1 MAIGIFINQ
10 DHESWEDLRD
20 DIVVNLQ
27 KYSREFSDC
36 PAKAVYFA
44 LALPGELH
52 SLLRWGQN
60 EGWYNKLV
68 NLPPCFTER
77 AARVEKVSCRLK
89 SNLKH
94 RALENDEAAIIL
106 SMLYIHVN
114 RMAIR
119 ADARVQNQST
129 QFIARQMANMYGSPT
144 SASQRESET
153 FIAWNILS
161 APLPHC
167 HCITCL
173 ADKSEA

>member
-1 MAIGIFINQ
+1 MAIRIFINQ

-27 KYSREFSDC
+27 KYS
-36 PAKAVYFA
+36 
-44 LALPGELH
+44 
-52 SLLRWGQN
+52 Q
-60 EGWYNKLV
+60 
-68 NLPPCFTER
+68 R
-77 AARVEKVSCRLK
+77 ATRVEKVSRRLK